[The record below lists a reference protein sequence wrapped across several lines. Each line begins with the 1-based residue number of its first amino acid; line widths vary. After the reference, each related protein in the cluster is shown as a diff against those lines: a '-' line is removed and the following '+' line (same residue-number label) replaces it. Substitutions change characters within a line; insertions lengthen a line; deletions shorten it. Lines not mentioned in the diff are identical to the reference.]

1 MNVTVKK
8 VSVAVLSGEE
18 FRSLFDRYADESG
31 LVAYGKWAI
40 AWDVYKSL
48 EASGVFTAFVAYDGE
63 KPVGLTGC
71 LFTKHLHYSTP
82 ALCVDGLFVLPEYRK
97 QGVGG
102 RLFGCIH
109 RLAKELQVKHLWVNC
124 PPDGALD
131 KELSRKSTFK
141 LIAKTYENGLCY
153 GG

>member
-1 MNVTVKK
+1 MTITVKK
-8 VSVAVLSGEE
+8 VSVAVLAGEE

-31 LVAYGKWAI
+31 LAAYGKWAV

-48 EASGVFTAFVAYDGE
+48 EASGMLTVFVAYDGE
-63 KPVGLTGC
+63 KPVGLAGC
-71 LFTKHLHYSTP
+71 LFTKHLHYSAP
-82 ALCVDGLFVLPEYRK
+82 ALCVDGLFVFPEYRK

-109 RLAKELQVKHLWVNC
+109 RLAKELRVNHLWVNC

-131 KELSRKSTFK
+131 KELACKSSFK
-141 LIAKTYENGLCY
+141 LIAKTYEKGLCY